1 MSTEIKYTDTYNKIL
16 TAQQLLQTDNFT
28 KHIYVNGILKIRE
41 RNYTLPR
48 SNKKF
53 KRITYFMDD
62 ATEDQNTVASQLCS
76 IEENTSCILRYN
88 RQTSN
93 GFTLWDGQ
101 FYDVDGLPKGNGGQV
116 VYNDMGR
123 NIYSSVFDQET
134 VPLRSVTKTMY
145 ANETDN
151 DWEDILFIFHFIRD
165 IDTGEMELSI
175 SDFNNR
181 YYWLMPQDVDV
192 DFVQDEGYWDNLQ
205 YYHSHLP
212 ILPDTENI

>member
-28 KHIYVNGILKIRE
+28 KHIYVDSVLKSE
-41 RNYTLPR
+41 EQNYTLPR
-48 SNKKF
+48 TDKKF
-53 KRITYFMDD
+53 KRIFYFLDD
-62 ATEDQNTVASQLCS
+62 TTENRDTVANQLCN
-76 IEENTSCILRYN
+76 IQENTSCVIRYN
-88 RQTSN
+88 KQTLN
-93 GFTLWDGQ
+93 EFTLWDSQ

-134 VPLRSVTKTMY
+134 VPLRSVTKIMY

-151 DWEDILFIFHFIRD
+151 DWEDRLFLFHFIRD

-175 SDFNNR
+175 HDANNR
-181 YYWLMPQDVDV
+181 YYWLMPQDIDV
-192 DFVQDEGYWDNLQ
+192 EFVQGEGYWDNHQ
-205 YYHSHLP
+205 NYHSHLP